1 MPGCPVR
8 LAGNRPPSVGG
19 CRLLLHCDWTTR
31 PYGGITRIKLTVEA
45 SLPLSLAAPVRLRLH
60 HSPDRVTSRPAA
72 GLRGLSK
79 SLELVMIV
87 VTKRQGMMMA
97 RCARC
102 GNEIPAGSVFCTYC
116 GIPVASGAAAAPGSG
131 AQMPQP
137 GTAASGFAPNT
148 VPGTGTLPPVPQPAG
163 PADNGGSAPQGQPG
177 SQSQPG
183 KKPPL
188 TPAQRKKRK
197 IIIAIIA
204 AIVVVAIV
212 VGGVAAFLILHGKKN
227 AAAGPVQ
234 TSDTTDATPK
244 KTQKQSPTQIEGK
257 KAVSEV
263 TMTNFVCNYDTSD
276 WGWDGG
282 AVLSDVMPCAN
293 GDASSS
299 SDSDYGSSSQSADD
313 GQYAFGVW
321 TPAMDESKVIYFSAL
336 KSGEKMYSD
345 PVVAATYGPNPSV
358 FVIYAVKTKA
368 VGTTPETVHLFA
380 HQVDLKS
387 GELSDRIDLRT
398 EEDNLIN
405 LQQDYEFD
413 VLAQS
418 NNRVAI
424 EKSWKTTE
432 KRTVNDDQRE
442 VEIGHKQIMGL
453 SGGAKQAETL
463 QTFKDSVSISKDSGG
478 YQSLNTTEVDVDDYH
493 VFDTYV
499 VKDSAYHLYSID
511 GNKEIVKIPSDY
523 CSPGDTYRCD
533 LQGLYRFGANQ
544 YVLNPSESYNGNKLL
559 ILDAGTGK
567 TKKVTDLLNINTKDD
582 QYVNFTDFGQFS
594 DGSLYFQWDES
605 SDSKRVFILSR
616 DLKVT
621 EVLDGGR
628 WARLMLNSGEFE
640 GANYLLKQFYVKTTD
655 ENIIVDEKGETVG
668 SYTLTPSGDDAD
680 DYDHTAVDWI
690 MWRDGSENTVTVT
703 RGQAPGEPAPDSSDG
718 SGSSSGDGSA
728 GDSSSGD

>member
-1 MPGCPVR
+1 
-8 LAGNRPPSVGG
+8 
-19 CRLLLHCDWTTR
+19 
-31 PYGGITRIKLTVEA
+31 
-45 SLPLSLAAPVRLRLH
+45 
-60 HSPDRVTSRPAA
+60 
-72 GLRGLSK
+72 
-79 SLELVMIV
+79 
-87 VTKRQGMMMA
+87 
-97 RCARC
+97 
-102 GNEIPAGSVFCTYC
+102 
-116 GIPVASGAAAAPGSG
+116 
-131 AQMPQP
+131 MPQP

-212 VGGVAAFLILHGKKN
+212 VGGVAAFLILHGKEN

-282 AVLSDVMPCAN
+282 AVVSDVMPCAN

-345 PVVAATYGPNPSV
+345 PVVAATYGPNPAV

-453 SGGAKQAETL
+453 SGGDHGIERRR
-463 QTFKDSVSISKDSGG
+463 
-478 YQSLNTTEVDVDDYH
+478 E
-493 VFDTYV
+493 
-499 VKDSAYHLYSID
+499 
-511 GNKEIVKIPSDY
+511 
-523 CSPGDTYRCD
+523 
-533 LQGLYRFGANQ
+533 
-544 YVLNPSESYNGNKLL
+544 
-559 ILDAGTGK
+559 AG
-567 TKKVTDLLNINTKDD
+567 
-582 QYVNFTDFGQFS
+582 
-594 DGSLYFQWDES
+594 
-605 SDSKRVFILSR
+605 R
-616 DLKVT
+616 DL
-621 EVLDGGR
+621 
-628 WARLMLNSGEFE
+628 
-640 GANYLLKQFYVKTTD
+640 
-655 ENIIVDEKGETVG
+655 
-668 SYTLTPSGDDAD
+668 AD
-680 DYDHTAVDWI
+680 VQ
-690 MWRDGSENTVTVT
+690 
-703 RGQAPGEPAPDSSDG
+703 GQREHQQGQRRIPVVEHY
-718 SGSSSGDGSA
+718 
-728 GDSSSGD
+728 